1 MLADTEEEA
10 IRLVMTAQAETNG
23 VVHLNLKLIKESRE
37 SASETKIEAGKLPIK
52 HTSFEPPA
60 A

>member
-1 MLADTEEEA
+1 
-10 IRLVMTAQAETNG
+10 MTGQAETNV

-37 SASETKIEAGKLPIK
+37 SASETKTEAGKLPIK
-52 HTSFEPPA
+52 HTSFKPPA